1 MPFLQD
7 QDVRA
12 TGFMLIL
19 YSFGVLAIAINQE
32 KEIKLSKKE
41 KGGGWREI
49 EMIEIER
56 L

>member
-1 MPFLQD
+1 MSGLLD
-7 QDVRA
+7 SC
-12 TGFMLIL
+12 
-19 YSFGVLAIAINQE
+19 SFYTVLGVLAIAINQE